1 MDSREMIIMLDVS
14 TKKHNTIAPR
24 LKPRSVA
31 LGQLRTP
38 LTRYQTTPSVPLGID
53 NGCFSGSLN
62 RSAWRRIVE
71 EDAKNP
77 GLKFVALPD
86 VVGDARRTLEL
97 YDQFVGEG
105 FLQGVPRAL
114 VIQDGI
120 EGLPIPWD
128 SISAVFVGGTN
139 RFKDGDVSMAVAKTA
154 KILGK
159 WVHVGRVNTFAR
171 AKHWMH
177 IADSCDGSCMS
188 RYDHML
194 AAVVDALTLTRPVKK
209 HQDEL
214 FDID

>member
-1 MDSREMIIMLDVS
+1 MDSKPMIIMLDVS

-24 LKPRSVA
+24 LTARSVA

-38 LTRYQTTPSVPLGID
+38 LTGYQTTLGVPLGID
-53 NGCFSGSLN
+53 NGCFGGCIN

-77 GLKFVALPD
+77 QLKFVALPD

-97 YDQFVGEG
+97 YEQFAGES

-120 EGLPIPWD
+120 EGLPIPWG
-128 SISAVFVGGTN
+128 SISAIFIGGTN
-139 RFKDGDVSMAVAKTA
+139 RFKDGDGPTFPVFLPSLLLPLT
-154 KILGK
+154 
-159 WVHVGRVNTFAR
+159 HVGRVNTFAR

-177 IADSCDGSCMS
+177 IADSCDGSGMS

-194 AAVVDALTLTRPVKK
+194 AAVVDALTLARPVKK
-209 HQDEL
+209 HQDD
-214 FDID
+214 DID